1 MHGAD
6 GERPCSPPETR
17 SAFPAYALCFWKA
30 LRGMGPGVFCH
41 LLYLWPVGLRNLS
54 QPFLSP
60 RRLKVPVPRGLH
72 KAGKQSSRSRSPH
85 LPSPPT
91 PILASVSAHSST
103 WPWSQAWAAHGTGW
117 PELVY

>member
-30 LRGMGPGVFCH
+30 SRGMGPGVFCH

-54 QPFLSP
+54 QPFPFP
-60 RRLKVPVPRGLH
+60 RRLKVPVPRELH
-72 KAGKQSSRSRSPH
+72 RQGSELEVQE
-85 LPSPPT
+85 PP
-91 PILASVSAHSST
+91 PA
-103 WPWSQAWAAHGTGW
+103 
-117 PELVY
+117 